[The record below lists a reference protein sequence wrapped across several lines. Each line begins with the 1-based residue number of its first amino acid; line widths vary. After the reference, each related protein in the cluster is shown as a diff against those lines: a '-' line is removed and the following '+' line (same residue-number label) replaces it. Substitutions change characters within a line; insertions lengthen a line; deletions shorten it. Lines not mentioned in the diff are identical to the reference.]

1 MAPKKYSCKVVDSA
15 DTYGR
20 MIASHD
26 KTPTDPNAKKSSDW
40 LLTSDVLRDMIGLFS
55 LTNTT
60 TWRFAMKKF
69 SFVVDIV
76 AGDLDREV
84 IVDSISSCL
93 SEALP
98 DDVHA
103 NVKAGEVKAFS
114 EQGYKVWRARVTGV
128 TAKAAGDAHNSKVEK
143 EVEAVA

>member
-1 MAPKKYSCKVVDSA
+1 
-15 DTYGR
+15 
-20 MIASHD
+20 
-26 KTPTDPNAKKSSDW
+26 
-40 LLTSDVLRDMIGLFS
+40 
-55 LTNTT
+55 
-60 TWRFAMKKF
+60 MKKF

-84 IVDSISSCL
+84 VVDSISECL
-93 SEALP
+93 RDALP
-98 DDVHA
+98 GDVHA

-143 EVEAVA
+143 QEEVLV

>member
-1 MAPKKYSCKVVDSA
+1 
-15 DTYGR
+15 
-20 MIASHD
+20 
-26 KTPTDPNAKKSSDW
+26 
-40 LLTSDVLRDMIGLFS
+40 
-55 LTNTT
+55 
-60 TWRFAMKKF
+60 MKKF

-76 AGDLDREV
+76 ADDLDREV
-84 IVDSISSCL
+84 VVDSISTCL
-93 SEALP
+93 TDALP
-98 DDVHA
+98 GDVHA

>member
-1 MAPKKYSCKVVDSA
+1 
-15 DTYGR
+15 
-20 MIASHD
+20 
-26 KTPTDPNAKKSSDW
+26 
-40 LLTSDVLRDMIGLFS
+40 
-55 LTNTT
+55 
-60 TWRFAMKKF
+60 MKKF

-76 AGDLDREV
+76 AVDLDREV

-128 TAKAAGDAHNSKVEK
+128 TAKAAGDAHNGKVAK
-143 EVEAVA
+143 EEVATA